1 MIQEILISIIRLGG
15 LINDVNFIHIED
27 FSAKIITSKCN
38 SIDEL
43 KSEYLKANKSIDDFI
58 KTNYNKDLKAIE
70 KINNLLNS
78 GNIEFSNNESFL
90 FLSLYLSSNSVNFL
104 YLNIKVVRYSLP
116 LFFKE
121 IDVWNLKILMLLL
134 LIYINIKHL

>member
-1 MIQEILISIIRLGG
+1 MAKLLANQKELLENANEFKKMHMNMIQEILISIIRLGG

-78 GNIEFSNNESFL
+78 GNIEFSNNESFSI
-90 FLSLYLSSNSVNFL
+90 FEFVSF
-104 YLNIKVVRYSLP
+104 I
-116 LFFKE
+116 
-121 IDVWNLKILMLLL
+121 
-134 LIYINIKHL
+134 